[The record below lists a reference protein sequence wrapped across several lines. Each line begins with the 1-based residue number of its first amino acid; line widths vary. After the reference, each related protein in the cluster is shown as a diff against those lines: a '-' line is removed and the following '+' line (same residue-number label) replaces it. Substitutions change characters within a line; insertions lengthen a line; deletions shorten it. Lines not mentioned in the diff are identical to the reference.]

1 MTFHARVT
9 NQDVVKYLAALWSR
23 ISEPRIIAV
32 ILFAQYLVLAAGG
45 AYSLFRP
52 PSSLEGQIGMS
63 AMAMLAGLLVFG
75 GTLGA
80 IAALPGIWWLE
91 RSAVLSIG
99 LALSLYMLIVIGLHI
114 AGDGNRML
122 QAAVIGAGIAHQGI
136 RWVRIRE
143 RSYRPE
149 APTAGQV

>member
-1 MTFHARVT
+1 MRIQFDEDTLVYR
-9 NQDVVKYLAALWSR
+9 LWSK
-23 ISEPRIIAV
+23 ISEPRVIAV
-32 ILFAQYLVLAAGG
+32 LLFAQYVILAAGG
-45 AYSLFRP
+45 LYSLFIP
-52 PSSLEGQIGMS
+52 PSSVKGQIGVS

-91 RSAVLSIG
+91 RSAVLSIALAGG
-99 LALSLYMLIVIGLHI
+99 LYLAIVLSLHIG
-114 AGDGNRML
+114 GDGNRLL
-122 QAAVIGAGIAHQGI
+122 QAAFVTAALLHQGV

-143 RSYRPE
+143 RPYRPE